1 MRKKQ
6 SKFERLLANLEKA
19 MADHNKAV
27 QTTQQVVAEYA
38 KLQEQKQTFMATLAT
53 PHIIE

>member
-6 SKFERLLANLEKA
+6 SKFEKLLANLEKA